1 MSYEFGNDGIGIKN
15 PFRTEGV
22 FKIIRGVI
30 TLAVG
35 AFILLNAP
43 EMSKINQYMVWTTLT
58 IAFLV
63 LSIGLVALSKG
74 FMQVV
79 RFYVGRNAPT
89 SLAYDYADLSR
100 EREDCLYTSE
110 TLEQMLM
117 NRTNTTFNEPK
128 SVIELILHSIF
139 PKLIFAAIPVRN
151 IVQNVIFA
159 VIQSCVALISL
170 SLTYFVLSTNIL
182 PIESSFAL
190 KLYSLFIVIYLLKV
204 WFVAG
209 RNINKKSV
217 ANISKI
223 STFDLVKTVVFSVSL
238 PILLSVILNNI
249 PDNLIQTV
257 NLIFSL
263 NESDVSYYDNL
274 EALLAG
280 IVSEINFV
288 PMLFA
293 MISIS
298 LLVVIYTLLM
308 FAFNSNV
315 DYPKTETSESRETW
329 EQNIHPKEIFI
340 NLDQVVMA
348 NRKYKNIPNRSY
360 IKFNPLLNEQSGGK
374 GSYRGKFLQET
385 QPVVVEKTLS
395 ASHKLT
401 RLFGTVSSQLTL
413 LLSTV
418 FIYLA
423 YTNLSDVANGFLNL
437 NSLSNRSAFELGVL
451 VIEQCDYILITL
463 ILFTFGRL
471 LSNHSHIYWAEVKF
485 KSKLLFLNCEGT
497 YTESR
502 LTIGKGVYDSAQ
514 SENIIVKTANTSI
527 CIATEIITTT
537 FAGVGSQNL
546 EMPRYIIDMQ
556 AASVDMNS
564 ILSELKEN
572 LNSRTKITTFDNHS
586 DLEAVNTFNQI
597 NSLQNKPSQSA
608 SAEHSLQD
616 NAHLLNAS
624 N

>member
-1 MSYEFGNDGIGIKN
+1 MSYEFGSDGIGIKN
-15 PFRTEGV
+15 PFRTEGL

-30 TLAVG
+30 TLTIG
-35 AFILLNAP
+35 AFILLSAP
-43 EMSKINQYMVWTTLT
+43 EMSNINQFMVWITLT

-63 LSIGLVALSKG
+63 LSIGLIALSKG

-100 EREDCLYTSE
+100 EREDCLYTSD

-117 NRTNTTFNEPK
+117 NRTNTTFTEPK
-128 SVIELILHSIF
+128 GVIELILHSIF

-151 IVQNVIFA
+151 IVQNVVFA
-159 VIQSCVALISL
+159 VIQSCVSLISL

-182 PIESSFAL
+182 PIEYSFAL

-238 PILLSVILNNI
+238 PILLSVILNI
-249 PDNLIQTV
+249 PDNLIETV

-329 EQNIHPKEIFI
+329 EQNIHPREIFI

-348 NRKYKNIPNRSY
+348 NRRYKNIPNRSY
-360 IKFNPLLNEQSGGK
+360 IKFNPQLNEQSGGK

-395 ASHKLT
+395 ASHKVT
-401 RLFGTVSSQLTL
+401 RLLGTVSSQITL
-413 LLSTV
+413 LLSTA
-418 FIYLA
+418 FIYLI
-423 YTNLSDVANGFLNL
+423 YVNLAGVANGLLNL
-437 NSLSNRSAFELGVL
+437 NSQSNRSAFNLGVL
-451 VIEQCDYILITL
+451 FIEQFDYLLLAL

-471 LSNHSHIYWAEVKF
+471 LTNHSHIYWSEVKF

-514 SENIIVKTANTSI
+514 SENIVVKTANTSI